1 MENLEVYTSKDIQTL
16 FKCGKRQAYELMRA
30 PAFPAI
36 KVGGRYI
43 VEKSALMRWFATNE
57 GRTFIV

>member
-1 MENLEVYTSKDIQTL
+1 MENLEVYTAKDIQEL
-16 FKCGKRQAYELMRA
+16 FKCGRRQAYELMRA

-43 VEKSALMRWFATNE
+43 VERSALQRWFSDNE
-57 GRTFIV
+57 GRTFII